1 MVRISAT
8 ASLIV
13 ALGFAVPAVGQTPP
27 AGNAPAA
34 PTPGTPK
41 LNAADTGFAHDAA
54 IGGMAEVELGKL
66 AGSKAQD
73 DAVRAFARRMV
84 EDHGKANNQLAA
96 IAKDAN
102 GAVPTE
108 LDQEH
113 KDVRKSLDG
122 LSGAGFDRAYIDAQV
137 KDHQTAAQLFAA
149 EVDGGYN
156 AELKSFAGAT
166 LPTIH
171 EHLAMARE
179 LQMKLPAPVPAAP
192 LTGSSVA
199 PSSASQR
206 DGAATRDLN
215 REQLEKKEPAAASGR
230 RK

>member
-66 AGSKAQD
+66 ASSKATED
-73 DAVRAFARRMV
+73 EVRAFARQMI
-84 EDHGKANNQLAA
+84 EDHGKGNDELAA
-96 IAKDAN
+96 IVKEA
-102 GAVPTE
+102 GGTLPTE

-113 KDVRKSLDG
+113 KDVRESLDG
-122 LSGAGFDRAYIDAQV
+122 LSGAAFDRAYVDAQV
-137 KDHQTAAQLFAA
+137 NDHQTAVQLFAN

-156 AELKSFAGAT
+156 ERLKSFAGAT
-166 LPTIH
+166 LPTLH
-171 EHLAMARE
+171 RHLEMARE
-179 LQMKLPAPVPAAP
+179 LQMRLPVAPAAAP
-192 LTGSSVA
+192 LTGSTA
-199 PSSASQR
+199 
-206 DGAATRDLN
+206 GAASPGG
-215 REQLEKKEPAAASGR
+215 ESG
-230 RK
+230 KPSGKTK